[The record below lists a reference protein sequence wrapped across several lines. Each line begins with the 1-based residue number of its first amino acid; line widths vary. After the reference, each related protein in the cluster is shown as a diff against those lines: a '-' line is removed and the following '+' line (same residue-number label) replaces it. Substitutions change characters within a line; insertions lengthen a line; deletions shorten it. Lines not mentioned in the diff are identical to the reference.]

1 MYIACFSLL
10 KLQWLPRSLL
20 HDYKIA
26 VFVYQ
31 SSALPRA
38 FLKDEVTLCK
48 MGWNAFC
55 KKKKLFLRGSRHG
68 KGVHC
73 SASELLLKGLWQS
86 LGDQFHMW
94 ALNLMCFEAPIADKY
109 IMCVI
114 FSKNLEVANFTVV
127 IFEVKNTVNLF

>member
-1 MYIACFSLL
+1 MLL
-10 KLQWLPRSLL
+10 FL
-20 HDYKIA
+20 YK
-26 VFVYQ
+26 YHQ

-55 KKKKLFLRGSRHG
+55 KEKKLFQRGSRHG
-68 KGVHC
+68 KGVVQC

-94 ALNLMCFEAPIADKY
+94 DFEFD
-109 IMCVI
+109 V
-114 FSKNLEVANFTVV
+114 L
-127 IFEVKNTVNLF
+127 

>member
-1 MYIACFSLL
+1 MYCIYIACFSLL

-55 KKKKLFLRGSRHG
+55 KKKKAFSRGV
-68 KGVHC
+68 KTWQGVHC

-94 ALNLMCFEAPIADKY
+94 DFEFD
-109 IMCVI
+109 V
-114 FSKNLEVANFTVV
+114 L
-127 IFEVKNTVNLF
+127 